1 MIEHLKEAL
10 SQRQKKDL
18 FTKRRHHV
26 VGNPTSSAVLL
37 PLFEKDGEYHILFTK
52 RTDTVR
58 DHKGQ
63 ISFPG
68 GAHELEDLTLMDTA
82 LREAKEEIDL
92 NAGDVEVIGELDDMM
107 TLHTNYLISP
117 YVGIIPWPYEFKTD
131 AKEVEKLL
139 EVPVTALLDKNNL
152 RHETET
158 DENGKLITGYF
169 YNYKGDVIWGAT
181 ARILTQFL
189 DIWRRVER
197 DYKTG
202 L

>member
-1 MIEHLKEAL
+1 MLQQLKEAL
-10 SQRQKKDL
+10 SQRPKKDL
-18 FTKRRHHV
+18 FKKNRRHV

-37 PLFEKDGEYHILFTK
+37 PLFVKDGEYHILFTK

-68 GAHELEDLTLMDTA
+68 GAYELEDLTLLDTA
-82 LREAKEEIDL
+82 LRESKEEIDL
-92 NAGDVEVIGELDDMM
+92 DGSDIEVIGELDDIL

-117 YVGIIPWPYEFKTD
+117 YVGVISWPYQFKVD
-131 AKEVEKLL
+131 PKEVETIL
-139 EVPVTALLDKNNL
+139 EVPISVLLDKDNL

-158 DENGKLITGYF
+158 DEDGKMITGYY
-169 YNYKGDVIWGAT
+169 YNYQGEVIWGAT

-189 DIWRRVER
+189 DIWTQVEK
-197 DYKTG
+197 DVEG
-202 L
+202 